1 MSSQE
6 ETIIEVNPKPEV
18 KKKKVIVK
26 VGDKQEAN
34 LEQNKPEEKIPV
46 ENKPEENKPEEE
58 KPEEKIPEEKI
69 PEEKKP
75 DADEEMKNQPLE
87 KYYRETGLLKK
98 LTFIDAY
105 DMVNKASNDKI
116 SKSSTSLD
124 ILAIYMK
131 GQKTLY
137 TEAKTYCEQKLNSLM
152 LPAIFISSLCVVLGT
167 ALDGISWGKTL
178 VASLNSF
185 NVFLLA
191 IISYLKL
198 DARAE
203 AHKTSAYKYDK
214 IQSHCEFL
222 SGRTLFY
229 SETAKDEAEEKTNK
243 EAIKNMINDIEA
255 RVTEVKESNQF
266 ILPEYIRYKYPVL
279 FSTNVFAEV
288 KKLQNQELV
297 LINEFKELVNES
309 IIHQNIRVKN
319 ENIFLILGELDKLIN
334 LKLKAIIL
342 HKNKFLDLDEKFS
355 DEMDEAIKQSK
366 RACCRTNFFST

>member
-6 ETIIEVNPKPEV
+6 EIIIDINSKPEV
-18 KKKKVIVK
+18 KKKKTIVK
-26 VGDKQEAN
+26 VGEKIEVKSEEK
-34 LEQNKPEEKIPV
+34 LEEKIEDKPEETPE
-46 ENKPEENKPEEE
+46 ENKPIETSEEKLPEENKPE
-58 KPEEKIPEEKI
+58 
-69 PEEKKP
+69 
-75 DADEEMKNQPLE
+75 DDTVEEMKNQPLE
-87 KYYRETGLLKK
+87 KYYRESGLLKK

-152 LPAIFISSLCVVLGT
+152 LPAIFISSLCVVLGS
-167 ALDGISWGKTL
+167 ALDGVSWGKTL

-229 SETAKDEAEEKTNK
+229 SETAKDEAEEKSNK
-243 EAIKNMINDIEA
+243 EAIKIMINDIEA

-266 ILPEYIRYKYPVL
+266 IIPEYIRYKYPVL

-309 IIHQNIRVKN
+309 IIHQNIKVKN

-342 HKNKFLDLDEKFS
+342 HKNKFLDLDSKFS
-355 DEMDEAIKQSK
+355 DEMEEAIKQSK
-366 RACCRTNFFST
+366 SACCRTNFFST